1 MNHSRCKHDG
11 GPDDVEEGD
20 DDGHGHDAGDQR
32 QQHEGQRD
40 ESELE
45 SQLKRSPADTEPV
58 ILGVFN

>member
-11 GPDDVEEGD
+11 GPDDIEEGD

-45 SQLKRSPADTEPV
+45 SQLK
-58 ILGVFN
+58 